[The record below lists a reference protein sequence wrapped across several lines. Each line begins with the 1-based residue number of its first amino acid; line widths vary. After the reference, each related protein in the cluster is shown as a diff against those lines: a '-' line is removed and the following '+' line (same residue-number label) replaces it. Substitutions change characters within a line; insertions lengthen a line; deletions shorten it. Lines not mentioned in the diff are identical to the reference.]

1 MHVQQQLKKHLY
13 SDVKFCRYDSR
24 YVKIRFQFP

>member
-1 MHVQQQLKKHLY
+1 MYLQQQLKKHLN
-13 SDVKFCRYDSR
+13 SDVKFCSYDSR